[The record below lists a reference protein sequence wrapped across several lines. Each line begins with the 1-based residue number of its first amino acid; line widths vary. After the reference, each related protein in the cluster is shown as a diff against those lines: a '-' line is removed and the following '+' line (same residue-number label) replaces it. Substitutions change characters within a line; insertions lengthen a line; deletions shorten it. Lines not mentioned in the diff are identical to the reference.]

1 MPENKL
7 SVCVTTY
14 NDEACITACLADLR
28 EVADELIVADAGSS
42 DGTPVLA
49 EAAGACVYK
58 MEQPCSIGALKNL
71 GMDRASGRWVL
82 FLTADETLPPAE
94 AEKLRALLKNPNAEG
109 YLLRI
114 PPESGRI
121 ASPAEALRLIRNRKG
136 YRFQYQ
142 SFEVLPDEQIDNILN
157 ADIRLALRRD
167 VPTRQTALR
176 LKGLAQDTAAHPDD
190 CYVNYLI
197 GIKHLNEDD
206 HAGSMPYFLKAYACV
221 NTDYLFAAHL
231 FKLFGRTLVQLG
243 RYDEALAVLDSG
255 IESFPRD
262 TDLVVLRA
270 GLYRR
275 LGRFAQA
282 IEDITLGMKIMN
294 QTADISVPRP
304 EIDAAGV
311 WEELGDIYEGLFDAK
326 RSLGCYCQAYQLN
339 NANSELLTKICRL
352 AEELDAVD
360 VLTSLLKNLSRFP
373 EQAVA
378 VTETLIRMGESVS
391 DRLEHSDPVY
401 PRILMQKIEMSWY
414 RNEPETAID
423 LLTELDRVDMAEL
436 PGQARALYRDMHE
449 AFYGNAREYRA
460 LTRQEYKLAAVIH
473 NNLMRQGCPD
483 KAKALLPLLLNVQ
496 HPENHVGLTKWW
508 AKEND
513 LHTLRMILE
522 RTGDAGKAAECRYK
536 TIERLLQ
543 YGYWETAETLL
554 TPDDGPMED
563 AALVIWSTRFL
574 KSLEGLTHRA
584 PDTAE
589 AAVMPGQGKPD
600 EALLQLH
607 RAVHYSFTEQS
618 STISAAG
625 VHQALRMF
633 YKKMERKAPM
643 LTASLRVLQHDP
655 LNETVQDEIYKMWR
669 EDGCYLEDIL
679 RYMVQPAGD
688 SPFKTKE
695 AFVSYIRGLI
705 SFKSEQYES
714 ADAFFSGAEPGE
726 PQSFAATAYRII
738 ILCLGNGS
746 GEAEDLL
753 AGCEDKVTV
762 GLAVCKLGR
771 LYVLRKLDEGLE
783 KHPYSELLR
792 QEKAAFQ
799 KAAGHCPG

>member
-1 MPENKL
+1 M
-7 SVCVTTY
+7 
-14 NDEACITACLADLR
+14 
-28 EVADELIVADAGSS
+28 
-42 DGTPVLA
+42 
-49 EAAGACVYK
+49 
-58 MEQPCSIGALKNL
+58 
-71 GMDRASGRWVL
+71 
-82 FLTADETLPPAE
+82 TADEVLSPAE
-94 AEKLRALLKNPNAEG
+94 AEKLRLLLKNPNAEG
-109 YLLRI
+109 YLLRT

-157 ADIRLALRRD
+157 ADIRLELRRD
-167 VPTRQTALR
+167 VPIRQTALR
-176 LKGLAQDTAAHPDD
+176 LKGLAQDMAEHPDD
-190 CYVNYLI
+190 GYVNYLI

-206 HAGSMPYFLKAYACV
+206 PAGSMPYFLKAYACV
-221 NTDYLFAAHL
+221 NTDYLFAVHL

-243 RYDEALAVLDSG
+243 QYDEALAVLDSG

-282 IEDITLGMKIMN
+282 IEDIMLGMKIMN
-294 QTADISVPRP
+294 QTDDISVPRL

-311 WEELGDIYEGLFDAK
+311 WDELGDIYEGLFDAK

-373 EQAVA
+373 EQAATVS
-378 VTETLIRMGESVS
+378 ETLFRMGEYQTIRTLTDQVSLQEANITSVIRLCRLALGESAS
-391 DRLEHSDPVY
+391 DRLEHSDPMY

-423 LLTELDRVDMAEL
+423 LLTELDRVDRAKL
-436 PGQARALYRDMHE
+436 PGRALYRDMHE
-449 AFYGNAREYRA
+449 AFCGNAGEYRA

-473 NNLMRQGCPD
+473 NNLMRHERAD

-513 LHTLRMILE
+513 LHTLRLVLE
-522 RTGDAGKAAECRYK
+522 RIGDAGKAAECRYK
-536 TIERLLQ
+536 AIERLLQ
-543 YGYWETAETLL
+543 YGYWETAEALL
-554 TPDDGPMED
+554 APDDGPMED

-574 KSLEGLTHRA
+574 NSLEGLTHST
-584 PDTAE
+584 PDTVE
-589 AAVMPGQGKPD
+589 AAAIPGKGKPD

-607 RAVHYSFTEQS
+607 RAVHYSFPEQS

-625 VHQALRMF
+625 VHLALWMF
-633 YKKMERKAPM
+633 YKKTERKAPM
-643 LTASLRVLQHDP
+643 LTACLCVLQHDP
-655 LNETVQDEIYKMWR
+655 LNETFQDELYKMWH

-705 SFKSEQYES
+705 SFKSEQYDS
-714 ADAFFSGAEPGE
+714 AYAFFSGAEPGA
-726 PQSFAATAYRII
+726 PASFAATAYRII
-738 ILCLGNGS
+738 ILCLGNKS
-746 GEAEDLL
+746 AEAEDLL
-753 AGCEDKVTV
+753 AGREDRVTIERSIRRIS
-762 GLAVCKLGR
+762 R
-771 LYVLRKLDEGLE
+771 LYVLSKLDEGLE
-783 KHPYSELLR
+783 KRPYSELLR
-792 QEKAAFQ
+792 QEKAALQ
-799 KAAGHCPG
+799 